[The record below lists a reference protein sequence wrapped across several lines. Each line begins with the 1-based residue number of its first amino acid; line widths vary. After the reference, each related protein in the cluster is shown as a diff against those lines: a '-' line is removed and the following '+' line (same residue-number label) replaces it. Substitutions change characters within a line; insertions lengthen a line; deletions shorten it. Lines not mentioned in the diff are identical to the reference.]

1 MSRVC
6 LVFKNW
12 PTFLVKVG
20 LSYFGLAHGDLVV
33 VIRKGPRII
42 CRNNTESWLP
52 IFEIFVE
59 DVYRLGNIDQ
69 SATSSLCVV
78 DVGGHIGCFTLAIAS
93 RFPNSE
99 IFVYEPS
106 RTTYEILVRNGELNG
121 FSGRMRTFEA
131 AVGSRAGRETFY
143 EAGDVSCGSSLIQ
156 IPGGVESIVDV
167 VAFDAVV
174 TEAGEHIN
182 ILKIDCEGGEYD
194 IVLNSDRVSW
204 GAIDTVLLEYHV
216 VANHN
221 IGEIETRL
229 SELGFELRWKQVMSS
244 PGNGMAAFAKMNL

>member
-1 MSRVC
+1 
-6 LVFKNW
+6 
-12 PTFLVKVG
+12 
-20 LSYFGLAHGDLVV
+20 VV

-131 AVGSRAGRETFY
+131 AVGSHAGRETFY

-167 VAFDAVV
+167 VDFDAVV
-174 TEAGEHIN
+174 ARAGEHID

-204 GAIDTVLLEYHV
+204 RAIDTVLLEYHAV
-216 VANHN
+216 PNHN
-221 IGEIETRL
+221 IEEIETRL
-229 SELGFELRWKQVMSS
+229 GELGLALRWKQVMSS
-244 PGNGMAAFAKMNL
+244 PGIGMAAFARTNF